1 MSRALEN
8 YQFQK
13 SIFLVTIFLF
23 IVKIIAWY
31 ITQSIAIL
39 TDTLEY
45 SINVIASL
53 VGMYS
58 LKLSAKPRDENHPYG
73 HGKVEFLSSTLEGI
87 LMIFTSLIIL
97 VEAIYHLLNQQ
108 DLQKVDYGI
117 LLVALTGIVNYFM
130 GKFAIAKG
138 KKNNSLA
145 LIASGKHIISDT
157 YATIGIVVGLILIYF
172 FHYSWIDSAIAII
185 FSIIIIVSGY
195 NILRESIAG
204 IMDEADLKLLT
215 QVISELNKARNE
227 NWIDLHNFRIIKY
240 GSILHVDCHLTVP
253 YFLNV
258 HEAHDEVDKLERFV
272 KNHFEDN
279 VELFVHLD
287 GCMDFSCKICTK
299 ADCPVR
305 KFPFQQKIEWN
316 LKNVLSNSKHRL
328 N

>member
-13 SIFLVTIFLF
+13 SIFFVTIFLF
-23 IVKIIAWY
+23 IIKIIAWY

-53 VGMYS
+53 VGLYS

-73 HGKVEFLSSTLEGI
+73 HGKVEFLSSTLEGV

-97 VEAIYHLLNQQ
+97 VEAIYHLMNHQE
-108 DLQKVDYGI
+108 LQKVDYGI
-117 LLVALTGIVNYFM
+117 LLVALTGVINFFM

-204 IMDEADLKLLT
+204 IMDEADLKLLS
-215 QVISELNKARNE
+215 QVISELNIARNE

-253 YFLNV
+253 YYLNV
-258 HEAHDEVDKLERFV
+258 NEAHNEVDKLEKFV

-299 ADCPVR
+299 VDCPVR

-316 LKNVLSNSKHRL
+316 LRNVLSNSKHRL
-328 N
+328 D